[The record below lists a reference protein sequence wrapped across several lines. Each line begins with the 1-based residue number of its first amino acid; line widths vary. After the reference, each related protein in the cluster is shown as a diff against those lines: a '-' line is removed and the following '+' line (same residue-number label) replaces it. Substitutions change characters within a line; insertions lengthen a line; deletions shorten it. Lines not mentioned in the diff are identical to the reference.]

1 MWNPEGKVP
10 QKCKTCRWRSN
21 VLHLYTCDYMY
32 LTGKSRGC
40 KPGDECTRY
49 EKGERVKEVVQL
61 APPPPLSEGE
71 KETQRYISDR
81 KRAVSG
87 KDGIYLPLR
96 YE

>member
-1 MWNPEGKVP
+1 M
-10 QKCKTCRWRSN
+10 
-21 VLHLYTCDYMY
+21 
-32 LTGKSRGC
+32 
-40 KPGDECTRY
+40 
-49 EKGERVKEVVQL
+49 VQL

-96 YE
+96 YD